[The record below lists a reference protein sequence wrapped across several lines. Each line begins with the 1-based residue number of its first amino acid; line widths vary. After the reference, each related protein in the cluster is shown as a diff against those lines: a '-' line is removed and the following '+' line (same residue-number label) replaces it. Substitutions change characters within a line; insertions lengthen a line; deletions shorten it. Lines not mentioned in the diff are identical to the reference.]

1 MRNILK
7 NIYQKWKKR
16 VVKMAEQLL
25 EGINPTRMELL
36 EIRKKLILA
45 EKGHKLLEEKRD
57 ALVEKFFGIIDKR
70 NQLSKRLDDDFKSAF
85 LTLIH
90 SQMIMGEKRVEE
102 ISYISEDIGEISFEK
117 ENIMGVKIPAMNKDS
132 IIIKRK
138 HLYSFSETC
147 AKLDD
152 SQKKFSKLLLNL
164 LDLADLE
171 GRIKSLAVEIEKTKR
186 RVNVLE
192 NNLIPKLNATQKYIE
207 MQLEER
213 EREDFFR
220 RKRIKAIMESKK
232 V

>member
-1 MRNILK
+1 
-7 NIYQKWKKR
+7 
-16 VVKMAEQLL
+16 
-25 EGINPTRMELL
+25 LL
-36 EIRKKLILA
+36 EIRKKLTLA

-70 NQLSKRLDDDFKSAF
+70 NQLSEEIDEGFKDAF
-85 LTLIH
+85 LSLIQ

-102 ISYISEDIGEISFEK
+102 TSHLTEEIGEISFE
-117 ENIMGVKIPAMNKDS
+117 NDNVMGVKIPRMNKDN
-132 IIIKRK
+132 IKITRNPA
-138 HLYSFSETC
+138 YSFSETC
-147 AKLDD
+147 ARLDD
-152 SQKKFSKLLLNL
+152 SQRKFSELLSKL
-164 LDLADLE
+164 LDLANLE

-192 NNLIPKLNATQKYIE
+192 NNLIPKLHATRNYIE

-232 V
+232 I